1 MSGLE
6 RPSLDAWLAE
16 VKREESARGTGMYL
30 CHNGVVRSYSRNGK
44 PVVAMDLSVDRARL
58 AEILETAALMEGV
71 TVVRAWV
78 NEGHL
83 EVGDDIMYVMVGGD
97 IRDNVF
103 EALGALVRMIKSEV
117 VTETEL
123 RP

>member
-1 MSGLE
+1 MADSG
-6 RPSLDAWLAE
+6 RPSLDSWLAE
-16 VKREESARGTGMYL
+16 AKTDAAAAGVGMYL
-30 CHNGVVRSYSRNGK
+30 CHNGVVRAHSRDGQ
-44 PVVAMDLSVDRARL
+44 PVTGMDLAVDRAL
-58 AEILETAALMEGV
+58 LEEMIATARLMEGV
-71 TVVRAWV
+71 SVVKAWV

-103 EALGALVRMIKSEV
+103 DALAALVRMIKSEV
-117 VTETEL
+117 VTETEQ